1 MMKYDI
7 LRVLIFVILCTG
19 LLTCSTLYSQNIKIS
34 RDSLV
39 NIIEFDGAFY
49 NKYTLK
55 QLIVDTCK
63 ASSVLRSKNQNYSE
77 NNLIDNNDHTAW
89 VEGALNAGIGEK
101 IRITFK
107 DENALPYA
115 IRIVPGYSK
124 SEEIWYKNNRVSKIA
139 IRTFGTDGDS
149 ELIIDE
155 WEEVSFLKKS
165 TSKIPPLPQYIDIS
179 SNYLHNMG
187 YSDFVAIEFEIIEV
201 DDVGAIYNDT
211 CISEISFYEIDKLIK
226 TYSLEEYQKIKN

>member
-55 QLIVDTCK
+55 RLIVDTCK

-107 DENALPYA
+107 DKNALPYA
-115 IRIVPGYSK
+115 IRVVPGYLK
-124 SEEIWYKNNRVSKIA
+124 SEEIWYKNNRVANIT
-139 IRTFGTDGDS
+139 IRTVGKEGDS
-149 ELIIDE
+149 EYIIDE
-155 WEEVSFLKKS
+155 WKDVSFRRDSL
-165 TSKIPPLPQYIDIS
+165 SKVSISPVYIDIS
-179 SNYLHNMG
+179 QNYIQHMG
-187 YSDFVAIEFEIIEV
+187 YNDFVAIEFEIMEV
-201 DDVGAIYNDT
+201 DNVGAIYNDT
-211 CISEISFYEIDKLIK
+211 CISEISFYEINELIK
-226 TYSLEEYQKIKN
+226 SYSPEEYQKIKN

>member
-55 QLIVDTCK
+55 RLIVDTCK

-107 DENALPYA
+107 DKNALPYA
-115 IRIVPGYSK
+115 IRVVPGYLK
-124 SEEIWYKNNRVSKIA
+124 SEEIWYKNNRVANIT
-139 IRTFGTDGDS
+139 IRTVGKEGDS
-149 ELIIDE
+149 EYIIDE
-155 WEEVSFLKKS
+155 WKDVSFRRDSL
-165 TSKIPPLPQYIDIS
+165 SKVSISPVYIDIS
-179 SNYLHNMG
+179 QNYIQHMG
-187 YSDFVAIEFEIIEV
+187 YNDFVAIEFEIMEV
-201 DDVGAIYNDT
+201 DNVGAIYNDT
-211 CISEISFYEIDKLIK
+211 CISEMSFYEINELIK
-226 TYSLEEYQKIKN
+226 SYSPEEYQKIKN

>member
-55 QLIVDTCK
+55 RLIVDTCK

-107 DENALPYA
+107 NKNALPYA
-115 IRIVPGYSK
+115 IKLVPGYLK
-124 SEEIWYKNNRVSKIA
+124 SEEIWYKNNRVANIT
-139 IRTFGTDGDS
+139 IRTVGKEGGS
-149 ELIIDE
+149 EYIIDE
-155 WEEVSFLKKS
+155 WKDVSFRRDSL
-165 TSKIPPLPQYIDIS
+165 SKVSISPVYIDIS
-179 SNYLHNMG
+179 QNYIQHMG
-187 YSDFVAIEFEIIEV
+187 YNDFVAIEFEIMEV
-201 DDVGAIYNDT
+201 DNVGAIYNDT
-211 CISEISFYEIDKLIK
+211 CISEISFYEINELIK
-226 TYSLEEYQKIKN
+226 RYSPEEYQKIKN

>member
-63 ASSVLRSKNQNYSE
+63 ASSVLRNKNQNYSE

-89 VEGALNAGIGEK
+89 VEGALNASIGEK

-107 DENALPYA
+107 DKNALPYA
-115 IRIVPGYSK
+115 IRVVPGYLK
-124 SEEIWYKNNRVSKIA
+124 SEEIWYKNNRVANIT
-139 IRTFGTDGDS
+139 IRTVGKEGDS
-149 ELIIDE
+149 EYIIDE
-155 WEEVSFLKKS
+155 WKDVSFRRDSL
-165 TSKIPPLPQYIDIS
+165 SKVSISPVYIDIS
-179 SNYLHNMG
+179 QNYIQHMG
-187 YSDFVAIEFEIIEV
+187 YNDFVAIEFEIMEV
-201 DDVGAIYNDT
+201 DNVGAIYNDT
-211 CISEISFYEIDKLIK
+211 CISEISFYEINELIK
-226 TYSLEEYQKIKN
+226 SYSPEEYQKIKN